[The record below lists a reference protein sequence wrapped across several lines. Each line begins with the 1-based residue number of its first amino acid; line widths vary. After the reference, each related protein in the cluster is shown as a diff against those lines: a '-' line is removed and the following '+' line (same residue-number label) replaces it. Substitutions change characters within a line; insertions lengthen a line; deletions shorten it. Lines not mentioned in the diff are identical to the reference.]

1 MRCWECRL
9 EFDDLNESQ
18 PVCPG
23 CGQLPS
29 SERDHPDFSGVFDEA
44 LAVAMAPASEAE
56 QDEGFDRT
64 PIPLETLRLPV
75 DLQEAADD
83 AEALLEATGMA
94 AFHLPDGLRLF
105 RVPTERVM

>member
-9 EFDDLNESQ
+9 DFDEINESQ

-23 CGQLPS
+23 CGQVPS
-29 SERDHPDFSGVFDEA
+29 SQCDHPDFSGLLDEA
-44 LAVAMAPASEAE
+44 APLPIIRESETE
-56 QDEGFDRT
+56 PDDGFDSM
-64 PIPLETLRLPV
+64 PVLETIRLPV
-75 DLQEAADD
+75 DLREADDD
-83 AEALLEATGMA
+83 AEALLEAIGMA

>member
-9 EFDDLNESQ
+9 EFDETNESQ

-23 CGQLPS
+23 CGQPPGS
-29 SERDHPDFSGVFDEA
+29 NRDHPDFSGILDESP
-44 LAVAMAPASEAE
+44 LFAMMRACEAE
-56 QDEGFDRT
+56 PDDSFDIT
-64 PIPLETLRLPV
+64 PVLETVRLPV
-75 DLQEAADD
+75 DLREAADD

>member
-9 EFDDLNESQ
+9 EFDDLNDSQ

-23 CGQLPS
+23 CGQPPS
-29 SERDHPDFSGVFDEA
+29 SQRDHPDFSRVCDDAQTF
-44 LAVAMAPASEAE
+44 AMGRACEAE
-56 QDEGFDRT
+56 PDDSFDAS
-64 PIPLETLRLPV
+64 PVLETIRFPV

-94 AFHLPDGLRLF
+94 AFHLSNGLRLF
-105 RVPTERVM
+105 RVPTERLM

>member
-23 CGQLPS
+23 CGQPPGS
-29 SERDHPDFSGVFDEA
+29 QRDHPDFSGIFDDAQTFAMVRACEA
-44 LAVAMAPASEAE
+44 EQGDSFEATPASE
-56 QDEGFDRT
+56 T
-64 PIPLETLRLPV
+64 IRLPV
-75 DLQEAADD
+75 DLREAADD

-105 RVPTERVM
+105 RIPTECLM

>member
-1 MRCWECRL
+1 MCCWECRL
-9 EFDDLNESQ
+9 EFDELNESQ

-23 CGQLPS
+23 CGRPPS
-29 SERDHPDFSGVFDEA
+29 SQRDQPDLFAVFED
-44 LAVAMAPASEAE
+44 APAASLSRACEAE
-56 QDEGFDRT
+56 PDDSLDTT
-64 PIPLETLRLPV
+64 PALDPVPFPV

-83 AEALLEATGMA
+83 AEALLDAIGMA

>member
-44 LAVAMAPASEAE
+44 ETLALVWSCEAE
-56 QDEGFDRT
+56 QNHNFDST
-64 PIPLETLRLPV
+64 PVLETVRLPV

>member
-9 EFDDLNESQ
+9 EFDQINESQ

-23 CGQLPS
+23 CGQLPNS
-29 SERDHPDFSGVFDEA
+29 LRDHPDFSGVLDEA
-44 LAVAMAPASEAE
+44 PPFAITRACEAE
-56 QDEGFDRT
+56 PDDSFDTT
-64 PIPLETLRLPV
+64 PVLETIRLPV
-75 DLQEAADD
+75 DLREAGDD
-83 AEALLEATGMA
+83 AEALLEAIGMA

>member
-9 EFDDLNESQ
+9 EFDDVNESQ

-23 CGQLPS
+23 CGQLPCS
-29 SERDHPDFSGVFDEA
+29 QRDHPDFYGFFDEA
-44 LAVAMAPASEAE
+44 QPVAEVPASDAE
-56 QDEGFDRT
+56 QDGFDAT
-64 PIPLETLRLPV
+64 PVLESIRLPI
-75 DLQEAADD
+75 DLREAAGD
-83 AEALLEATGMA
+83 ADALLEAIGMA